1 MPQYFLWIYGK
12 QELGEQI
19 RNAQDAESRK
29 ISAIKQDLDA
39 LIIKPRGTK
48 KYYYKWVDGAYKY
61 LGKVGGNDYR
71 EQKMKLIDKITDKRD
86 KIRVE
91 MYRIV
96 VSDPCVL
103 TGEHLIISKK
113 IKSRHGCIPLD
124 VFCPYIA
131 GGRLD
136 IADKEKTEGLS
147 VKCSSTSRLAGQEH
161 TLVL

>member
-19 RNAQDAESRK
+19 RNATDAENRK

-39 LIIKPRGTK
+39 LIIKPRGTG

-61 LGKVGGNDYR
+61 RGKVGGNDYR
-71 EQKMKLIDKITDKRD
+71 DQKNKIIQ
-86 KIRVE
+86 KINERRNKIAAE
-91 MYRIV
+91 MSRIV
-96 VSDPCVL
+96 IAEI
-103 TGEHLIISKK
+103 GKEHLIISKSVK
-113 IKSRHGCIPLD
+113 ARHGCISLK
-124 VFCPYIA
+124 VFCPYLT

-147 VKCSSTSRLAGQEH
+147 VKCSSMSHLAGQEH